1 MLALAGIAM
10 SITFTYAQNSPQSG
24 NPQTVTVKVSD
35 KTGAMPGASV
45 IVKGTTNGQMTGP
58 DGIATLTN
66 VSPDDILVV
75 SFVGYENVEV
85 HVSGKKSLN
94 VLLKD
99 DSLALEEIVVVGY
112 GTQKKANLTGAV
124 DQVGSETF
132 EGRANANIS
141 QMLQGQVPNLNLKFT
156 DGRPNSSPSYN
167 IRGTT
172 SIGQGGS
179 ALVLIDGVEGD
190 PSLLNPN
197 DIESVSVLKDAAS
210 SAIYGSRAPY
220 GVVLITTK
228 GATKGKPTISYQA
241 NFTFEQPTTIPD
253 YVSDGYTWA
262 DHFYQ
267 AYYNYNFSNPSGINK
282 TMWLTSLR

>member
-1 MLALAGIAM
+1 M
-10 SITFTYAQNSPQSG
+10 SLLSRLLLTIVTLTSCVTMSFAQGQTPVG
-24 NPQTVTVKVSD
+24 KDLTVTVKVTD

-45 IVKGTTNGQMTGP
+45 LVKGTTNGQITGP
-58 DGIATLTN
+58 DGTATLSN
-66 VSPDDILVV
+66 VPADATLVV
-75 SFVGYENVEV
+75 SFVGYQDVEL
-85 HVSGKKSLN
+85 HVNGKTSLN
-94 VLLKD
+94 ALLKD
-99 DSLALEEIVVVGY
+99 DSLALNEIVVVGY

-124 DQVGSETF
+124 DQVGAETF
-132 EGRANANIS
+132 DGRANANIT

-210 SAIYGSRAPY
+210 SSIYGSRAPY

-228 GATKGKPTISYQA
+228 SATKGKPTISYQA
-241 NFTFEQPTTIPD
+241 NFT
-253 YVSDGYTWA
+253 
-262 DHFYQ
+262 
-267 AYYNYNFSNPSGINK
+267 
-282 TMWLTSLR
+282 LTRTS

>member
-1 MLALAGIAM
+1 M
-10 SITFTYAQNSPQSG
+10 SLLSRLLLTIVTLTSCVTISFAQGQAPIG
-24 NPQTVTVKVSD
+24 KDLTVTVKVTD

-45 IVKGTTNGQMTGP
+45 LVKGTTNGQITGP
-58 DGIATLTN
+58 DGTATLSN
-66 VSPDDILVV
+66 VPADATLVV
-75 SFVGYENVEV
+75 SFVGYQDVEL
-85 HVSGKKSLN
+85 HVNGKTSLN
-94 VLLKD
+94 ALLKD
-99 DSLALEEIVVVGY
+99 DSLALNEIVVVGY

-132 EGRANANIS
+132 EGRANANIT

-210 SAIYGSRAPY
+210 SSIYGHLRFARTLRSGTHHHQER
-220 GVVLITTK
+220 
-228 GATKGKPTISYQA
+228 YQR
-241 NFTFEQPTTIPD
+241 Q
-253 YVSDGYTWA
+253 A
-262 DHFYQ
+262 DDLL
-267 AYYNYNFSNPSGINK
+267 PG
-282 TMWLTSLR
+282 